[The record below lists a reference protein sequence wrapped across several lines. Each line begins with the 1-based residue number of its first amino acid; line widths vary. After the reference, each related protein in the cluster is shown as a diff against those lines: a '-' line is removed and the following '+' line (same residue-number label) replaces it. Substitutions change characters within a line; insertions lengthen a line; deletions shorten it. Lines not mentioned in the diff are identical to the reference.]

1 MRIISLVALAVVVS
15 LIACPGW
22 TTQAESAEAEP
33 SPVGV
38 VGEVPPR
45 PELEAVSGAHGWV
58 VNGEEISLDEVRD
71 RALAFHGPYV
81 LQDMVAETL
90 LKQEA
95 RRRNVTVADEDVLE
109 KIKELREELGIR
121 SDVTFQSFLRA
132 QRATPDWFYSKA
144 RSYVLMGKV
153 LSDQVYVDD
162 REIDRYYRLNQEA
175 YRRQEM
181 VGFRAMRFLD
191 KASAEAALAAV
202 RQGRSF
208 QDVAKETA
216 PTAAEKAVAGDIQ
229 YYERGQRSLPPEFEA
244 ALFAVPLN
252 QVAGPVEIM
261 GSHYLI
267 RVEKKI
273 DPHQFRLDEIRD
285 VIRKQLQRQKL
296 EQVVW
301 PNWIREQLEKARI
314 EIMNEK
320 ADEADSA
327 GTGTDKADAPK
338 ADEADSAETGADKAD
353 VPKADEAEAAET
365 GTDKADAPKAE

>member
-1 MRIISLVALAVVVS
+1 MRLIS
-15 LIACPGW
+15 LIALAIVVGLVACRGW
-22 TTQAESAEAEP
+22 TAEAASALAEP
-33 SPVGV
+33 GHIGV
-38 VGEVPPR
+38 VGEIPPR
-45 PELEAVSGAHGWV
+45 PELEVVSGAHGWV
-58 VNGEEISLDEVRD
+58 VNGEEIPLDAVRD
-71 RALAFHGPYV
+71 RALAYHGPYV

-109 KIKELREELGIR
+109 KIKELREELGVR
-121 SDVTFQSFLRA
+121 SDVAFQSFLRA
-132 QRATPDWFYSKA
+132 QRATPEWFYSKA

-162 REIDRYYRLNQEA
+162 REIDRYYRLNQET

-181 VGFRAMRFLD
+181 VTFRAMRFLD
-191 KASAEAALAAV
+191 EASAEAALAAV

-208 QDVAKETA
+208 QEVARETA
-216 PTAAEKAVAGDIQ
+216 PTAAEKAGAGDPQ

-261 GSHYLI
+261 GSYYLF

-273 DPHQFRLDEIRD
+273 DPHQFTLDEIRN
-285 VIRKQLQRQKL
+285 VIRRQLQRQKL

-301 PNWIREQLEKARI
+301 PNWIREHLEKARI

-320 ADEADSA
+320 SDEAD
-327 GTGTDKADAPK
+327 
-338 ADEADSAETGADKAD
+338 
-353 VPKADEAEAAET
+353 AAET
-365 GTDKADAPKAE
+365 GTDKGDAPKAE

>member
-1 MRIISLVALAVVVS
+1 MRLISLVALAIVVG

-22 TTQAESAEAEP
+22 TAEAESAEAEP
-33 SPVGV
+33 SPIGV
-38 VGEVPPR
+38 AGEVPPR

-58 VNGEEISLDEVRD
+58 VNGEEIPLDAVRE

-95 RRRNVTVADEDVLE
+95 QRRNVTVADEDVLE

-121 SDVTFQSFLRA
+121 SDAAFQSFLRA

-144 RSYVLMGKV
+144 RSYVLMEKV

-162 REIDRYYRLNQEA
+162 REIDRYYRLNQES

-181 VGFRAMRFLD
+181 VTFRAMRFLD

-202 RQGRSF
+202 RQGRNF
-208 QDVAKETA
+208 QEVAKETA
-216 PTAAEKAVAGDIQ
+216 PTAAEKAVAGDAQ

-252 QVAGPVEIM
+252 QVAGPVEVG

-273 DPHQFRLDEIRD
+273 DPHQFTLDEIRD
-285 VIRKQLQRQKL
+285 VIRKQLQRQKM

-301 PNWIREQLEKARI
+301 PNWIREHLGKARI
-314 EIMNEK
+314 EIMSEK
-320 ADEADSA
+320 AEAA
-327 GTGTDKADAPK
+327 
-338 ADEADSAETGADKAD
+338 EATETGADKAD
-353 VPKADEAEAAET
+353 VPKAE
-365 GTDKADAPKAE
+365 